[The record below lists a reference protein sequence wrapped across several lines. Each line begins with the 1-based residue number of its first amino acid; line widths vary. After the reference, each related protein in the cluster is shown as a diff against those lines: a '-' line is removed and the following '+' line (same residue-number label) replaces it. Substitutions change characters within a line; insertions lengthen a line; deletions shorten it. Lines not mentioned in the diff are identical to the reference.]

1 MKASEYRWAGAA
13 TLFSIL
19 AIVLANQHRV
29 GTREVRETRQQ
40 IVTLRA
46 AADRLQRSSVAAP
59 VTEEAEEESAQT
71 ASGSPPVSTRVA
83 YPDEIEFGNPEER
96 DRARRIALSKMYA
109 EPEARAL
116 LRAEAIEGLRSY
128 HPGVAQKLGLSPDEE
143 DRLMEVLAE
152 SQLNSAER
160 SRGDD
165 SVYASDFESYQ
176 QMLDAEILAHL
187 GQTKLNAFKRYRE
200 SIGERREV
208 GQFRAALPEKEDL
221 TPDAAER
228 LIDALA
234 QERARMQAEQ
244 KQRPREPGK
253 GGFGMYFRG
262 GRGVTFDPKDG
273 DTALTEARE
282 QLEEQDERMQK
293 AAESVLNPPQQKAY
307 AEFVRERRDER
318 IEMIESTLRE
328 QAAAAR
334 SD

>member
-1 MKASEYRWAGAA
+1 MKASEYRWAAAA

-71 ASGSPPVSTRVA
+71 ASGSPPVSKRVT

-208 GQFRAALPEKEDL
+208 GQFRAALRDEEALAPE
-221 TPDAAER
+221 AAER

-234 QERARMQAEQ
+234 EERARMQAERE
-244 KQRPREPGK
+244 QRQREPGE
-253 GGFGMYFRG
+253 GNFGMYFSS
-262 GRGVTFDPKDG
+262 GRVVSVDPKG
-273 DTALTEARE
+273 GNSALAKARD

-293 AAESVLNPPQQKAY
+293 AAESILNSAQRKAY
-307 AEFVRERRDER
+307 ADFVRERREG
-318 IEMIESTLRE
+318 IIATIESTLRE
-328 QAAAAR
+328 QEAAAR
-334 SD
+334 GE